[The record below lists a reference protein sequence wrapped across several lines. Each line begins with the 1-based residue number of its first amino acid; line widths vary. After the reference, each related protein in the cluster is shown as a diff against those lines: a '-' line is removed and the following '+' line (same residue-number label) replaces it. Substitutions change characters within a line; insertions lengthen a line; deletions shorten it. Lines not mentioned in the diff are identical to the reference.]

1 MSSSPALS
9 VIVPVLN
16 EERHLRASIERVLDQ
31 RYPGDIEI
39 VLAIGPSRDATADVA
54 RQLAAEHPEITIVD
68 NPSGT
73 TPDALNLAVLA
84 AQHDIIVRVDAHGE
98 LCEGYLATVVEVL
111 ESTGAA
117 NVGGRMDARGQTPFE
132 EAVAAAY
139 NSRLGL
145 GGGGFHLAE
154 TPDGPADTVFLGAFR
169 RAALEEVG
177 GFDPTLKRAQDW
189 ELNYR
194 LRQAGHLI
202 WYSPRLVVTYR
213 PRSTVMALAKQFF
226 RTGQWRR
233 EVIRRHPDTASLRYL
248 AAPTAV
254 AGVAAGSLA
263 GLAGT
268 LSGRRWLK
276 AGWLAPLGY
285 ASIITAGSA
294 TMPELSPAA
303 RARLPLVLAV
313 MHLCWGLGFIV
324 GVRRR

>member
-16 EERHLRASIERVLDQ
+16 EERHLRASIDRVLAQ
-31 RYPGDIEI
+31 HYPGEVEI
-39 VLAIGPSRDATADVA
+39 VLAIGPSKDATHAVA
-54 RQLAAEHPEITIVD
+54 EQLAREHAEITIVD

-73 TPDALNLAVLA
+73 TPHALNLAIA
-84 AQHDIIVRVDAHGE
+84 AARHDIIVRVDAHGE
-98 LCEGYLATVVEVL
+98 LCEGYLATVVELL

-117 NVGGRMDARGQTPFE
+117 NVGGRMDAHGQTPFE

-145 GGGGFHLAE
+145 GGGGFHLAD

-194 LRQAGHLI
+194 LRQAGHLV

-213 PRSTVMALAKQFF
+213 PRSTVIALAKQFF

-248 AAPTAV
+248 APPTALV
-254 AGVAAGSLA
+254 GVTAGSLA
-263 GLAGT
+263 GLAGAA
-268 LSGRRWLK
+268 SGRRWLR

-285 ASIITAGSA
+285 LSIITTGSA
-294 TMPELSPAA
+294 TMPGLSPAA

-324 GVRRR
+324 GGRRA